1 MLSAFAIPRKRSLL
15 LVVVLLLLLPV
26 FLVATVLWRAFTDQ
40 IENSYEKRLVTS
52 LGVLELALERSVSDF
67 RSSLSRLAADNTIQ
81 ITVDLDIRPQLKRY
95 LASQFE
101 ISDYRFLRVTDLSGA
116 ALVTVGDMQAAA
128 TACRYTDDNPTES
141 VALKDAE
148 LLVVRSLPLLSKQ
161 RPLGYLCGGF
171 ALNGEMAVQPVVDRI
186 DGVAQLRLKDQAV
199 AYGRGV
205 ILPEANWSL
214 GEVFRKEVGE
224 VEYLGMGSEWELD
237 GETLTL
243 QVLVDMKQYQVLFQR
258 SIKVIG
264 VVALAIFVIAAFA
277 LKALG
282 MRHRAEVDL
291 QTEREKAVVTLESI
305 ADGVIT
311 LDTLGGINY
320 ANAAAQRMLAQT
332 AGALVGK
339 HWRDVFSLQS
349 ESITGHVFDLED
361 HLRDKASDAI
371 ADPVL
376 VAHDGSERAVHF
388 SAAAIHH
395 EGDYAGAVITFRDVH
410 KERELRRRLAW
421 KASRDDLT
429 GLLNRSEF
437 RRNVEA
443 VIEKIDDDLTHH
455 CLLYIDL
462 DEFKVVNDTCGH
474 KAGDQLLRQVSAS
487 LITQLRET
495 DVIARLGGDEFGVLL
510 QNCPLERGVSL
521 AKDLVELVHDT
532 RFNFDD
538 KPFHV
543 GASIGLVSVNSHTKN
558 LEDLM
563 ASVDAACYAAKEEGR
578 NRVFVGQVDS
588 EKISYRMEELRQASH
603 IRHALKENR
612 LMLFQQPIVSLV
624 DARTVVHSEVLVRMV
639 DEQGALVVP
648 GAFIPVAERHGLM
661 QEVDRWI
668 INHLFELEGDR
679 LRAWKAPINAAKSRG
694 GFVYTINL
702 SGASLTDS
710 NFLQFVQDQLRKHR
724 IPGGA
729 IAFEITETQ
738 VITHLDRAAELIRS
752 LKELGCSFL
761 LDDFGSGMS
770 SFGYLK
776 RLPVDYLKIDGSF
789 VKDIVTDPID
799 RSMVNMINEI
809 GHIMG
814 LATVAEYVEN
824 EEILELLRGIG
835 VDMAQGYGI
844 AEPRPLEDNPLLRH
858 RNLA

>member
-1 MLSAFAIPRKRSLL
+1 MLGVSSMPRKRSLV
-15 LVVVLLLLLPV
+15 LVIVLLLLLPV

-40 IENSYEKRLVTS
+40 IESSYEKRLVTS
-52 LGVLELALERSVSDF
+52 IGVLELALERSVRDF

-101 ISDYRFLRVTDLSGA
+101 ISDFRFLQVVDLNGA
-116 ALVTVGDMQAAA
+116 ALVTVGEAQIAA
-128 TACRYTDDNPTES
+128 TACSRAGPSES
-141 VALKDAE
+141 FIVAGTE
-148 LLVVRSLPLLSKQ
+148 LLLVRSLSLQSKE
-161 RPLGYLCGGF
+161 RRLGYLCGAF
-171 ALNGEMAVQPVVDRI
+171 ALNGETAVQPVVDRI
-186 DGVAQLRLKDQAV
+186 DGVARLLFQGKAV
-199 AYGRGV
+199 PYGKSV
-205 ILPEANWSL
+205 NLPESESVP
-214 GEVFRKEVGE
+214 GKVFRRQVGE
-224 VEYLGMGSEWELD
+224 VTYLGMTSEWVLD
-237 GETLTL
+237 GQRLTL
-243 QVLVDMKQYQVLFQR
+243 KVLVDMEQYQVLFQR

-264 VVALAIFVIAAFA
+264 IVALAIFVIAAFA

-282 MRHRAEVDL
+282 MRHRAELDL

-311 LDTLGGINY
+311 LDTFGVINY
-320 ANAAAQRMLAQT
+320 ANAAAQRMLAKT
-332 AGALVGK
+332 EGVLVGK
-339 HWRDVFSLQS
+339 HWREVFGLQS
-349 ESITGHVFDLED
+349 ESTSGQIFDLED
-361 HLRDKASDAI
+361 HLRDTSSETI

-376 VAHDGSERAVHF
+376 VAHDGSKRAVHF

-437 RRNVEA
+437 RRTVDS
-443 VIEKIDDDLTHH
+443 VIEQIGDDLTHH

-474 KAGDQLLRQVSAS
+474 KAGDELLRQVSAS

-510 QNCPLERGVSL
+510 RNCPLERGVSL
-521 AKDLVELVHDT
+521 ANDLVELLHDT

-543 GASIGLVSVNSHTKN
+543 GASIGLVSVNSHTRN

-603 IRHALKENR
+603 IRHALKEDR
-612 LMLFQQPIVSLV
+612 LMLFQQPIVNLA

-639 DEQGALVVP
+639 DEQGSLVVP

-679 LRAWKAPINAAKSRG
+679 LRSWKAPIDSLKSRG

-702 SGASLTDS
+702 SGASLTDP
-710 NFLQFVQDQLRKHR
+710 NFLQFVQEQLRKHR

-776 RLPVDYLKIDGSF
+776 CLPVDYLKIDGTF
-789 VKDIVTDPID
+789 VKDIATDPID

-814 LATVAEYVEN
+814 LATVAEYAEN
-824 EEILELLRGIG
+824 EEVLELLQDMG